1 MDAIFS
7 EMSVEP
13 FQRVWSLLSL
23 APERLVPALSLL
35 AAIIIFGELVRIAL
49 GTELTESVVAHV
61 VMCVLTFPLP
71 SLLLSVVLV
80 HAASAHPGRGFINLG
95 FAFGLY
101 VVWYLTGQL
110 TRLVRPLSEGADVG
124 FMSVGALI
132 TFPVGL
138 ISAVTFQT

>member
-1 MDAIFS
+1 MDTILAQ
-7 EMSVEP
+7 MSTEP
-13 FQRVWSLLSL
+13 FQKVWQLLSL
-23 APERLVPALSLL
+23 APDRLGPALSLL
-35 AAIIIFGELVRIAL
+35 AAIIVFGELVRIAL

-71 SLLLSVVLV
+71 SLLLAVVLV

-95 FAFGLY
+95 FALGLY

-138 ISAVTFQT
+138 VSALVFQA